1 MYRLWSIVRTE
12 FQREFS
18 NPAMWIFFL
27 VLPLVFTASVGGQ
40 MGGASPANSAD
51 AEAIATLTVVCNDT
65 GALVDTLLTLLDE
78 QALHVIT
85 ATALP
90 ETGFGLVIPAGFS
103 DALLAGEGVTVT
115 LRLDAS
121 DAQSWAVEE
130 AVRAARAQL
139 WSAVQVVRV
148 GADVAESRGYLVSE
162 AERAAFY
169 ESFWLDVETVM
180 ARPVLRVKDRGAG
193 ARSVTDAEQ
202 ASAGQII
209 TWVQVTLLG
218 ASAVLV
224 NERLSG
230 TLQRLAIAPASGAL
244 ILGGKLL
251 ARLCLGLAQM
261 VLLFVGGAVLFEV
274 GWGQSPLAVT
284 LVSLAFALATTGLG
298 LLLATVVKTPIQA
311 GSINTGL
318 AMMLAAL
325 GGAWWPLEI
334 TPPLYQQAVHVLPTT
349 WAMRAYT
356 NILVRGVGVEDVL
369 VEIAVLLGFALIF
382 FLVGVWRYERS
393 RI

>member
-51 AEAIATLTVVCNDT
+51 AEAIATLMVVCNDT